1 MLADEIEKLLGLL
14 SMEKGNRGR
23 AVVGAEEHIQQHTPT
38 HGTGDVGMGG
48 ALGEVQELDGSGG
61 LPLILLTLVV
71 VLRLDVRR
79 TNDTIR
85 DTFVVLVII
94 VHLAVI
100 IRPGTEIVVV

>member
-1 MLADEIEKLLGLL
+1 MPADEIEKLLGLF

-23 AVVGAEEHIQQHTPT
+23 AFVGAEEHIQQHAPT

-61 LPLILLTLVV
+61 LPLILLALVLI
-71 VLRLDVRR
+71 LRLDVCR

-85 DTFVVLVII
+85 DTFVALVII

-100 IRPGTEIVVV
+100 VRPGTVVVVV